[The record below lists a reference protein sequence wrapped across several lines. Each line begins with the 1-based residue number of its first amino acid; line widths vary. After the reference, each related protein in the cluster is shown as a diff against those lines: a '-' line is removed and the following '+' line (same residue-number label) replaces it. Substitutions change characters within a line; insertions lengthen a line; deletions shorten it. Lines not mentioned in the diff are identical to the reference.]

1 MATSAEVLG
10 STKIEPGVY
19 EIDPA
24 HSSITA
30 VARHLMFTK
39 VRGTFGDFSGT
50 ITIADPIEE
59 SKVDAV
65 IQANSIDTRQAQ
77 RDEHLKGP
85 DFLDVENFPTIEFHT
100 EKVVPSGDGRFEVH
114 GDLTIRGVSS
124 PVVIDAEFLGP
135 QIDPW
140 GNRRIIFEGKTSI
153 TREDYGITWNQALET
168 GGVLV
173 SSKLDIELEVQATPR
188 S

>member
-1 MATSAEVLG
+1 MAQTE
-10 STKIEPGVY
+10 TIERTEIEPGVY

-30 VARHLMFTK
+30 TARHLVFTK

-50 ITIADPIEE
+50 ITIADPIED

-65 IQANSIDTRQAQ
+65 IQATSIDTRQPQ
-77 RDEHLKGP
+77 RDEHLRSP
-85 DFLDVENFPTIEFHT
+85 DFLDVENFPTLEFHT
-100 EKVVPSGDGRFEVH
+100 TKVEPNSSDGFSVH
-114 GDLTIRGVSS
+114 GDLTIRGVRR
-124 PVVIDAEFLGP
+124 PVVIDATFLGP

-140 GNRRIIFEGKTSI
+140 GNRRIIFEGSTSI
-153 TREDYGITWNQALET
+153 TREDFGITWNQALET

-173 SSKLDIELEVQATPR
+173 SSKLDIDLEVQATPR
-188 S
+188 A

>member
-1 MATSAEVLG
+1 MAEAQVLQG
-10 STKIEPGVY
+10 TKIEPGIY

-30 VARHLMFTK
+30 VARHLVFTK

-50 ITIADPIEE
+50 ITIADPIED
-59 SKVDAV
+59 SKVEAV
-65 IQANSIDTRQAQ
+65 IQASTIDTRQPQ
-77 RDEHLKGP
+77 RDEHLRSG
-85 DFLDVENFPTIEFHT
+85 DFLDVEKFPTIEFRT
-100 EKVVPSGDGRFEVH
+100 TKIESRSDDRFAVH

-124 PVVIDAEFLGP
+124 PVVIDATFLGP

-140 GNRRIIFEGKTSI
+140 GNKRIIFEGKTSI
-153 TREDYGITWNQALET
+153 TREDFGITWNQALET

-173 SSKLDIELEVQATPR
+173 SSKLEIELEVQATPR

>member
-1 MATSAEVLG
+1 MAEAQVLQE
-10 STKIEPGVY
+10 TNIEPGIY

-30 VARHLMFTK
+30 VARHLVFTK

-50 ITIADPIEE
+50 ITIADPIED

-65 IQANSIDTRQAQ
+65 IQAATIDTRQTQ
-77 RDEHLKGP
+77 RDEHLRSG
-85 DFLDVENFPTIEFHT
+85 DFLDVEHFPTIEFHT
-100 EKVVPSGDGRFEVH
+100 TRIEPSSDDRFAVH
-114 GDLTIRGVSS
+114 GDLTIRGVSA
-124 PVVIDAEFLGP
+124 PVVIDATFLGP

-140 GNRRIIFEGKTSI
+140 GKHRIIFEGSTQI
-153 TREDYGITWNQALET
+153 TREDFGITWNQALET